1 MDYRQ
6 LLEYVVR
13 PVLKD
18 AGWHSVAAEQQLMGT
33 CAAESGG
40 VFITQLDN
48 GPARGLFQMEPNTHF
63 DIYNNYLR
71 FRDDRFEIAASYLSS
86 DEKSQLVYGVVCTN
100 SNNDDKKLKSAC
112 SEIED
117 GALIYNLAYQAIMC
131 RIHYLRVPD
140 ALPPAGDIDAMA
152 RYWKEH
158 YNTGKGKGDEEHFIS
173 NFPGYLWG
181 L

>member
-1 MDYRQ
+1 MDYKQ

-13 PVLKD
+13 PVLK
-18 AGWHSVAAEQQLMGT
+18 ATGTHSLEAEQQLIGT

-40 VFITQLDN
+40 VFIVQLGD
-48 GPARGLFQMEPNTHF
+48 GPARGLFQCEPFTHF

-71 FRDDRFEIAASYLSS
+71 YRDKYLKHALMLLPNEEAEEIIEALSKT
-86 DEKSQLVYGVVCTN
+86 DTELEN
-100 SNNDDKKLKSAC
+100 AC
-112 SEIED
+112 DNTSM
-117 GALIYNLAYQAIMC
+117 LSLTYNLAYQVMIC
-131 RIHYLRVPD
+131 RIHYLRVSDP
-140 ALPPAGDIDAMA
+140 LPPAGDIEGMA

-158 YNTGKGKGDEEHFIS
+158 YNTGKGKGDEDHFIS